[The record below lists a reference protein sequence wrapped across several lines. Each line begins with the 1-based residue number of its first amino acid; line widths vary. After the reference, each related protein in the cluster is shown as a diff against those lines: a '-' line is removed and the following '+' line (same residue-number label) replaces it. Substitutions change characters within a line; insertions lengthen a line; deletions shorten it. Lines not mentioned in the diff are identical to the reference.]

1 MESTSTPPGSQA
13 GPQQGPPQG
22 PQQGPQQPPHQGPT
36 GPSNGLTGFFDS
48 MRRTGL
54 VRPDESTRSGPGVC
68 AALANKLGVDA
79 TLVRV
84 GVVVLTLFGGFGLLA
99 YGLAWLL
106 FPQVDGHIH
115 AEDMLGGRFTS
126 GGVGSLIAIFFGFGG
141 FGRWWWEPGG
151 SWGALIAVLSIAGV
165 VALVVWGIQQNRD
178 HGQGEGQVTGAA
190 PSTTATGTAPTVPLT
205 KGGPPVALTKPFTPT
220 VHAPRPVPP
229 PVHVP
234 PPVPRRRPAGPAL
247 TALIAGLALVAAA
260 VVLLI
265 DRISSLGGDT
275 GLLATGAAV
284 VVIGIAV
291 VLAGL
296 AGRRAG
302 GLTGLAVVALIMLGA
317 GWADARAGGVISD
330 WSTGERSSSFDDA
343 RWSPTTVEDGEEYS
357 VRFGSGTL
365 DLTGVRSTG
374 GDAPTVVTDVRLG
387 SMIVV
392 VDPDQTIELDLTA
405 SEANLE
411 APGFTGNGDRDITTT
426 IGPDG
431 PVDLRIEGGVRLGE
445 LLVQEENR

>member
-1 MESTSTPPGSQA
+1 
-13 GPQQGPPQG
+13 
-22 PQQGPQQPPHQGPT
+22 
-36 GPSNGLTGFFDS
+36 

-106 FPQVDGHIH
+106 FPQADGHIH

-165 VALVVWGIQQNRD
+165 IALVVWGIQQNRD

-190 PSTTATGTAPTVPLT
+190 PSTSATGTAPTVPLT
-205 KGGPPVALTKPFTPT
+205 KGGPPVPLTKPFAPAAP
-220 VHAPRPVPP
+220 APRQVQPP
-229 PVHVP
+229 IPVP

-302 GLTGLAVVALIMLGA
+302 GLTGLAVVALVLLGA

-343 RWSPTTVEDGEEYS
+343 QWSPTTVEDGEEYS
-357 VRFGSGTL
+357 IRFGSGTL

-374 GDAPTVVTDVRLG
+374 ADAPTVVADVRLG
-387 SMIVV
+387 SMVVV
-392 VDPDQTIELDLTA
+392 VDPDQTVELDLTV
-405 SEANLE
+405 SEGNLE
-411 APGFTGNGDRDITTT
+411 APGFSGNGDRDISTT